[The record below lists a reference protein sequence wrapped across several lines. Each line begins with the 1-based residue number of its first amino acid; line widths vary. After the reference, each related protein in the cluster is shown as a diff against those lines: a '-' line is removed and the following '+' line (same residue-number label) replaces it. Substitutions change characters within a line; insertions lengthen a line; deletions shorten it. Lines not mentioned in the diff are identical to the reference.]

1 MLVGNRRSV
10 ARAAAPSQ
18 RVTVSLYEKPP
29 REEMTL
35 EEFEVFAVDRLK
47 VLRTIDALRQ
57 KGFKPKELEAEL
69 APVVR
74 ELLPLAAA
82 GPQAPSDARKDS
94 VSHFILRLAYSR
106 SEELRRWFLTQE
118 CALFRHRLS
127 RLRGDGFARFLRE
140 HGLKFEEVPDSERD
154 ARVSSLARIKNY
166 ENVPAQTATYY
177 RVPFLE
183 AIDLIGRREVYL
195 EKGYAYVPQAKLH
208 SIVVS
213 RFRASLSRSLAK
225 ASGSLAAAAADPRL
239 GPLLTN
245 VEKHDLERHNAA
257 SRGLFEMIR
266 HRRDSSPSHDDV
278 GGFVFDFE
286 RVSHRQDVDDDDVEG
301 ITPEQIDAL
310 ADQSMPLCMQQLH
323 YALKRDHKLKHWG
336 RQQYGL
342 FLKAAGLSME
352 DQLRFFQAEFTKIMT
367 HDQFS
372 KEYAYNIRHRYG
384 KEGKRT
390 EYSPYGCYKLVMDMA
405 PGPGEYHGCPYR
417 HFDADHLAAV
427 LSKTSLDAGE
437 QSLVLGKAKERNY
450 QIACQR
456 HFEFAHKK
464 QTVNGKKVVANMDG
478 VGNHPNA
485 WFKASRV
492 YHQDLHA
499 AEHPEEAKAKEE
511 ERAKGIAAAN
521 QSQVEGM
528 VLAN

>member
-1 MLVGNRRSV
+1 MNS
-10 ARAAAPSQ
+10 P
-18 RVTVSLYEKPP
+18 
-29 REEMTL
+29 
-35 EEFEVFAVDRLK
+35 
-47 VLRTIDALRQ
+47 
-57 KGFKPKELEAEL
+57 
-69 APVVR
+69 
-74 ELLPLAAA
+74 
-82 GPQAPSDARKDS
+82 
-94 VSHFILRLAYSR
+94 
-106 SEELRRWFLTQE
+106 
-118 CALFRHRLS
+118 
-127 RLRGDGFARFLRE
+127 
-140 HGLKFEEVPDSERD
+140 
-154 ARVSSLARIKNY
+154 
-166 ENVPAQTATYY
+166 
-177 RVPFLE
+177 
-183 AIDLIGRREVYL
+183 
-195 EKGYAYVPQAKLH
+195 
-208 SIVVS
+208 
-213 RFRASLSRSLAK
+213 
-225 ASGSLAAAAADPRL
+225 
-239 GPLLTN
+239 
-245 VEKHDLERHNAA
+245 
-257 SRGLFEMIR
+257 
-266 HRRDSSPSHDDV
+266 PSHDAG
-278 GGFVFDFE
+278 GGFDFDF
-286 RVSHRQDVDDDDVEG
+286 RDRDSTCITHRQDVDDDDVEG

-437 QSLVLGKAKERNY
+437 QSVVLGKAKERNY

-464 QTVNGKKVVANMDG
+464 QNINGKKVVANMDG

-499 AEHPEEAKAKEE
+499 AEHPEEAAAKEAE
-511 ERAKGIAAAN
+511 KAKGIAAAN

>member
-1 MLVGNRRSV
+1 
-10 ARAAAPSQ
+10 
-18 RVTVSLYEKPP
+18 
-29 REEMTL
+29 
-35 EEFEVFAVDRLK
+35 
-47 VLRTIDALRQ
+47 
-57 KGFKPKELEAEL
+57 
-69 APVVR
+69 
-74 ELLPLAAA
+74 
-82 GPQAPSDARKDS
+82 
-94 VSHFILRLAYSR
+94 
-106 SEELRRWFLTQE
+106 
-118 CALFRHRLS
+118 
-127 RLRGDGFARFLRE
+127 LRGDGFARFLRE

-154 ARVSSLARIKNY
+154 ARVTSLARIKNY

-245 VEKHDLERHNAA
+245 VEKHDLE
-257 SRGLFEMIR
+257 
-266 HRRDSSPSHDDV
+266 
-278 GGFVFDFE
+278 
-286 RVSHRQDVDDDDVEG
+286 RQDVDDDDVEG

-464 QTVNGKKVVANMDG
+464 QTVLACVEINQC
-478 VGNHPNA
+478 VGCIGDDAAVLWPRRAARNRHRHA
-485 WFKASRV
+485 IEQASRRWRGGRRERDV
-492 YHQDLHA
+492 NFDFDTGQRQEGRCKHGRCGQP
-499 AEHPEEAKAKEE
+499 PECLVQ
-511 ERAKGIAAAN
+511 G
-521 QSQVEGM
+521 
-528 VLAN
+528 LAGVPPGPARRGTPGGS